1 MKINFTRKKVIT
13 GASILAAVILTVVI
27 LISQTGKDEDTT
39 EYENQKVSTVSMEQT
54 LTAAGEV
61 AAAETEDIEFST
73 SKTFKTMCVEEN
85 ETVVKGQHM
94 IMYSNGTYEDA
105 PADGVVTSINA
116 PETGSVADSS
126 NVLTFGKTGSLSLDI
141 TVPEDEIS
149 EISKGDKATIV
160 VNSDTS
166 KTFYGTITG
175 KKAMS
180 TTLISEKTS
189 SSTDNSGTSSDSDS
203 SSDSSSTSSGSS
215 GSTSSGSSGSTS
227 SGSSGSTSSG
237 SSGSSSSGGSGSSS
251 SGGSDPFGSESS
263 TAYYTV
269 SMKFKNDGTIETGM
283 SASCTI
289 TISDRSNVLAVPVEA
304 IYYDKNNKPYVK
316 IADGNSVEKRSV
328 EIGESDASN
337 VEITKGLKKGDI
349 IQVPKQK

>member
-1 MKINFTRKKVIT
+1 MKINFTRKKVIA

-39 EYENQKVSTVSMEQT
+39 EYENQKVSTVNMEQT

-105 PADGVVTSINA
+105 PADGVVTSIKA

-126 NVLTFGKTGSLSLDI
+126 NVLTFGKTGNLSLDI

-203 SSDSSSTSSGSS
+203 SGDSSSSSSGSS

-237 SSGSSSSGGSGSSS
+237 SSGSSSSGSSS

-269 SMKFKNDGTIETGM
+269 SMNFKNDGTIETGM

-316 IADGNSVEKRSV
+316 IADGSSVEKRSV
-328 EIGESDASN
+328 EIGESDANN

>member
-237 SSGSSSSGGSGSSS
+237 SSGSSSSGGS
-251 SGGSDPFGSESS
+251 DPFGSESS

>member
-227 SGSSGSTSSG
+227 SGSSGS
-237 SSGSSSSGGSGSSS
+237 SS

>member
-227 SGSSGSTSSG
+227 SGSSGS
-237 SSGSSSSGGSGSSS
+237 SSSGGSGSSS

>member
-215 GSTSSGSSGSTS
+215 GSTSSGSSGS
-227 SGSSGSTSSG
+227 
-237 SSGSSSSGGSGSSS
+237 SSSGGSGSSS

>member
-203 SSDSSSTSSGSS
+203 SSDS

-237 SSGSSSSGGSGSSS
+237 SSGSSS